1 MSQGRRVRERAAR
14 WGAVVVVFAAAW
26 ALVPGAAQVAAD
38 ERAPAELPSDAAG
51 ILDPGYV
58 GAAVCARCHAEEAA
72 LWSTSSHARTFLP
85 VGPHNLPAD
94 VLAGASVDH
103 PPGRTTWRKEG
114 DRWLARTVGPDGQLT
129 DYHLTHAV
137 GRMRVQMFV
146 TTLPDGRRQ
155 VLPAMLEVPTG
166 AWFDYTHL
174 LFGAPGLD
182 WDEAP
187 IVNPGDASFWT
198 GTTRS
203 WDSSCVRCHSSGSRP
218 VEGAPVAEG
227 RRTIERSLGTD
238 CEMCHGPGAE
248 HVAWHEAKE
257 AGRPLPRPD
266 DPVLRLA
273 GLATDRALS
282 ACLQCHMEAD
292 LVTRSFRPGDDV
304 FEHVDP
310 TLIIDPERVDPLGR
324 VTELIYDGLPF
335 SVSRCAIEG
344 ELTCFTC
351 HDPHGSPHASQL
363 RLPPGDPRACT
374 VCHEEIGA
382 DIAAHTHHDPLGEGS
397 SCVACHMP
405 FLRIERGH
413 GYVADHSI
421 SVPRPGLELEAD
433 RLAADACT
441 TCHTA
446 GPLGSQ
452 VAPPRTTAELKAA
465 ATAWWPEMRPLA
477 DWVRAIAAGRLG
489 KEGGE
494 TALLAVLAD
503 AQAPRVVRA
512 TAMELLRKYAKKVP
526 LAVLARLRDE
536 DSLVR
541 RRAAGVLAELE
552 GDAVR
557 AAFLRALEDTSP
569 AVRIAAARSA
579 LAGWQRVRDDPALLE
594 AILPHLRADAREVP
608 EDPLRWYLLG
618 AAADIA
624 GRREEAGSAYGSY
637 IRLDPFAPAI
647 EARVRAIEAE
657 LAGEEA
663 GEEKR

>member
-1 MSQGRRVRERAAR
+1 MSGRRRWRAAR
-14 WGAVVVVFAAAW
+14 WCLGV
-26 ALVPGAAQVAAD
+26 VAACVGWMVI
-38 ERAPAELPSDAAG
+38 APAASVRAEDEAPAQLPSDAAG
-51 ILDPGYV
+51 VLAPGYV
-58 GAAVCARCHAEEAA
+58 GAAACARCHAEATA
-72 LWSTSSHARTFLP
+72 LWKTSSHFKTFLP

-94 VLAGASVDH
+94 VVSGATVEH
-103 PPGRTTWRKEG
+103 APGRTTWRKDGE
-114 DRWLARTVGPDGQLT
+114 RWIARTVGPEGELV

-137 GRMRVQMFV
+137 GRMRVQMFIA
-146 TTLPDGRRQ
+146 TLPDGRRQ

-166 AWFDYTHL
+166 TWFDYTYL

-187 IVNPGDASFWT
+187 VVQPGEASFWT

-218 VEGAPVAEG
+218 VAGAPVAEG
-227 RRTIERSLGTD
+227 RRSVERALGTD

-248 HVAWHEAKE
+248 HVAWQEAKE
-257 AGRPLPRPD
+257 AGRELPCPK
-266 DPVLRLA
+266 DPVLQLGA
-273 GLATDRALS
+273 LPTNLALS

-292 LVTRSFRPGDDV
+292 LVNRAFHPGEDV
-304 FEHVDP
+304 FEYVDP

-335 SVSRCAIEG
+335 SLSRCAIEG

-374 VCHEEIGA
+374 TCHEEIGA
-382 DIAAHTHHDPLGEGS
+382 DIAAHTHHDPTGEGS

-421 SVPRPGLELEAD
+421 SIPRPGLELEAD
-433 RLAADACT
+433 RLAVDACT

-465 ATAWWPEMRPLA
+465 ADAWWPDMPPLPA
-477 DWVRAIAAGRLG
+477 WVRAIAAGRLG
-489 KEGGE
+489 TEGGE
-494 TALLAVLAD
+494 VGLLAVLED
-503 AQAPRVVRA
+503 DSAPRVVRA
-512 TAMELLRKYAKKVP
+512 TAMELLAKYAKKVP
-526 LAVLARLRDE
+526 LAVLGRLRDK

-541 RRAAGVLAELE
+541 RRAASALSELE

-557 AAFLRALEDTSP
+557 EAFLRALHDSSP
-569 AVRIAAARSA
+569 AVQTAAARAA
-579 LAGWQRVRDDPALLE
+579 LAGWQRVREDHDLLQ
-594 AILPHLRADAREVP
+594 AILPHLQRDAMEVP

-624 GRREEAGSAYGSY
+624 GHREMARDAYGSY
-637 IRLDPFAPAI
+637 VRLDPFAPAI

-657 LAGEEA
+657 LEGEKPGK
-663 GEEKR
+663 GER